1 MKLEPNKEAEHG
13 KEKNRIFSRKK
24 KIKNGKMKCEKNGE
38 KKNQKWKNEMRKKW
52 RKKRD
57 DQHNRFHRITIVRR

>member
-38 KKNQKWKNEMRKKW
+38 KNG
-52 RKKRD
+52 
-57 DQHNRFHRITIVRR
+57 TISTTDSIE

>member
-13 KEKNRIFSRKK
+13 E
-24 KIKNGKMKCEKNGE
+24 E
-38 KKNQKWKNEMRKKW
+38 KKSNIFEKKTNQKWKNEM